1 MYDEEIEKAVLY
13 FVIIEKQDFD
23 LNVDDFVCS
32 RNRKIII
39 AINQLKAEKA
49 EISILNVANKIKGNN
64 SEILQYISD
73 LGNFIYGTSA
83 ETAYSKLIDYSKKRQ
98 VYEMTKKL
106 QETIT
111 DDENIDNL
119 IEKNINKLTKIQQRN
134 EKNITFSEQVIESM
148 NEIEKNYANQSDTS
162 LYTGL
167 LELDKIL
174 LGLHKQELT
183 VIGARPRY
191 WKNNYGFTDC
201 RTYCKKKCMGWICK
215 FGDVRNTIGS
225 KNVSKNKQSEWT

>member
-13 FVIIEKQDFD
+13 FVIIEKQEFE
-23 LNVDDFVCS
+23 LNVDDFVGS
-32 RNRKIII
+32 RNRKIMI

-49 EISILNVANKIKGNN
+49 EISILSIANKVKGNH
-64 SEILQYISD
+64 SEIVQYISD

-83 ETAYSKLIDYSKKRQ
+83 ESAYSKLIDYSKKRQ
-98 VYEMTKKL
+98 VYEMTKGLEKAVL
-106 QETIT
+106 EEE
-111 DDENIDNL
+111 DVNNL

-134 EKNITFSEQVIESM
+134 ERNITFSEQVIESM

-183 VIGARPRY
+183 VIGARPRN
-191 WKNNYGFTDC
+191 WKNNDGITNC
-201 RTYCKKKCMGWICK
+201 GTYCKKECVGWICE
-215 FGDVRNTIGS
+215 FGDVGDAIDS
-225 KNVSKNKQSEWT
+225 KDVG